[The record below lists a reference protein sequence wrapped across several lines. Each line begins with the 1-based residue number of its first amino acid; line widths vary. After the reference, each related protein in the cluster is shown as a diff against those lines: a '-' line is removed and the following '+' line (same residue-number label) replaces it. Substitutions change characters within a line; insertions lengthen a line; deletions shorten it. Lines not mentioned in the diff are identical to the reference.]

1 MNTTTETTTA
11 SARLAIVRIVAI
23 TDTRTYEEQGD
34 RWVPIPGSGDIRQC
48 TRCHRDHEV
57 HAEVELAD
65 GSSAV
70 VGTGCAARE
79 TVHLAAAFRSGEA
92 RAKRVKALRAEL
104 AKCEAAMARLEVA
117 RAIVAAMTVPEVT
130 VTVGRA
136 REWSHA
142 DEYIFRC
149 GDAMRSNGL
158 EWGTSRHR
166 DETRYVVEQWVK
178 NRVEEITGPWSTYT
192 IHRDLEDVRARLKK
206 TAA

>member
-1 MNTTTETTTA
+1 MNTTAERSPA
-11 SARLAIVRIVAI
+11 AALAIVRIVGI

-48 TRCHRDHEV
+48 NRCNRDHEV

-104 AKCEAAMARLEVA
+104 AKCEAAMARLTTAEQT
-117 RAIVAAMTVPEVT
+117 VAAMPVPEVT

-136 REWSHA
+136 HEWSRS
-142 DEYIFRC
+142 DEYLYRC
-149 GDAMRSNGL
+149 GDALRSQGL
-158 EWGTSRHR
+158 EWGISRHA
-166 DETRYVVEQWVK
+166 DQVRYVTRDWTEK
-178 NRVEEITGPWSTYT
+178 RVREIVGREPTS
-192 IHRDLEDVRARLKK
+192 IRRDIEDVRARLKK
-206 TAA
+206 AAG